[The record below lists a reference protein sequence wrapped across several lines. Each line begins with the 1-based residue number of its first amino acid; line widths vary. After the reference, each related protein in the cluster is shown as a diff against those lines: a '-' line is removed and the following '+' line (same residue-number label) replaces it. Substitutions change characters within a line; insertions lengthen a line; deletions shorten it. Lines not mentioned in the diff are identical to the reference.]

1 MVQLIVGEKGKGKTK
16 ILLDKANAEVK
27 NANGSVVYLD
37 KSTKHMYELNNKI
50 RLIDVMEYGIENSDE
65 FVGFIRGIVSQ
76 DHDLEQ
82 MYLDGFLKISRLESC
97 PENISKVMASL
108 EKISE
113 TYKISFIISLS
124 KDETKQKSKKPLHTL
139 KKPGVR
145 RLLFVRAQRSPR
157 DVILPKRLSR

>member
-82 MYLDGFLKISRLESC
+82 MYLDGFLKISRLENS

-108 EKISE
+108 EKIAE
-113 TYKISFIISLS
+113 RYNVSFIISLS
-124 KDETKQKSKKPLHTL
+124 KDEKDLPED
-139 KKPGVR
+139 VR
-145 RLLFVRAQRSPR
+145 HMIVTSL
-157 DVILPKRLSR
+157 

>member
-16 ILLDKANAEVK
+16 ILLDKANAEVR

-37 KSTKHMYELNNKI
+37 KSAKHMYELNNKI

-82 MYLDGFLKISRLESC
+82 MYLDGFLKISRLENS

-108 EKISE
+108 EKIAE
-113 TYKISFIISLS
+113 CYNVSFIISLS
-124 KDETKQKSKKPLHTL
+124 KDEKDLPED
-139 KKPGVR
+139 VR
-145 RLLFVRAQRSPR
+145 HMIVTSL
-157 DVILPKRLSR
+157 

>member
-16 ILLDKANAEVK
+16 ILLDKANAEVR

-37 KSTKHMYELNNKI
+37 KSAKHMYELNNKI

-82 MYLDGFLKISRLESC
+82 MYLDGFLKISRLENS

-108 EKISE
+108 EKIAE
-113 TYKISFIISLS
+113 CYNISFIISLS
-124 KDETKQKSKKPLHTL
+124 KDEKDLPED
-139 KKPGVR
+139 VR
-145 RLLFVRAQRSPR
+145 HMIITSL
-157 DVILPKRLSR
+157 